1 MKDLKKLDVMVR
13 YFVKKWIRLPK
24 DLSTSIVHA
33 IENGGLGVRSMTT
46 MTPRLRLGRK
56 TESGSKQIR
65 NPEIKT
71 KTDEARFWKDKL
83 EQSVDGPHLA
93 LQSGT
98 VNTARWIVNGTSL
111 MSGADYI
118 RAIKIRTKSIMTKV
132 RRRRYTKLGDTSCEA
147 GCSTN
152 ESLNH
157 IMQKCPRTW
166 SARTK
171 RHDGICKFL
180 ESILLKKD
188 LKPLRETPF
197 RVGKDKQ
204 EGLKPDLIVAV
215 DGVAQIM
222 DVTVVS
228 DCEDKGMMMAYRNKR
243 EKYQRE
249 DLMKSVMESLP
260 GTRTANVLPL
270 VLSYRGIILRKSA
283 EHMTNIL
290 KISQRDMEVIVVK
303 ALGLGSKIVQQFDR
317 CTTVHEAV

>member
-1 MKDLKKLDVMVR
+1 
-13 YFVKKWIRLPK
+13 
-24 DLSTSIVHA
+24 
-33 IENGGLGVRSMTT
+33 
-46 MTPRLRLGRK
+46 
-56 TESGSKQIR
+56 
-65 NPEIKT
+65 
-71 KTDEARFWKDKL
+71 
-83 EQSVDGPHLA
+83 
-93 LQSGT
+93 
-98 VNTARWIVNGTSL
+98 
-111 MSGADYI
+111 
-118 RAIKIRTKSIMTKV
+118 
-132 RRRRYTKLGDTSCEA
+132 
-147 GCSTN
+147 
-152 ESLNH
+152 
-157 IMQKCPRTW
+157 MQKCPRTW

-188 LKPLRETPF
+188 LKNLRETPF

-228 DCEDKGMMMAYRNKR
+228 DCDDKGMMMAYRNKR

-260 GTRTANVLPL
+260 GTRTANVLPI

-303 ALGLGSKIVQQFDR
+303 TLGLGSKIVQQFDR